1 MPTRRKRNKSKRN
14 TRKNIYKTLKPNI
27 ININGYSVLL
37 LPIEGSKVIRV
48 EGLLFGGNIV
58 EHKNNAGISHLLEHA
73 LMEGWEK
80 CKKKHCTFFWEKY
93 GTFSNAHTEDT
104 YLHFWQQGLAT
115 HTNIILDYIV
125 SSITNPQFSKKMID
139 KERHAVRNELNTY
152 LNNPIWQLWDT
163 IYKNFYKIEGIQYS
177 QD

>member
-1 MPTRRKRNKSKRN
+1 MPTRRKRNRSKRN

-80 CKKKHCTFFWEKY
+80 CKKK
-93 GTFSNAHTEDT
+93 
-104 YLHFWQQGLAT
+104 
-115 HTNIILDYIV
+115 
-125 SSITNPQFSKKMID
+125 
-139 KERHAVRNELNTY
+139 
-152 LNNPIWQLWDT
+152 
-163 IYKNFYKIEGIQYS
+163 
-177 QD
+177 